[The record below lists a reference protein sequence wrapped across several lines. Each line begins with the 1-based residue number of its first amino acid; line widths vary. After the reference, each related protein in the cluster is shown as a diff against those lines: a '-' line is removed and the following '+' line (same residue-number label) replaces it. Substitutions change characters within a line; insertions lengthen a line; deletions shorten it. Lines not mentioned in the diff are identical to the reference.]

1 MSDPHQNDY
10 LTKAVGDAP
19 RVRKEAAASATEIRQ
34 FINGLRGKSPQ
45 EMLGAIAQSSL
56 VKATAQA
63 TVWTTVLI
71 VGGTLLPYLLRS
83 DAKAANQPAVAES
96 KQNDH
101 PKADAAKPEKAESKT
116 TTATSSSNEPS
127 ADNVQKAAKAM
138 GLDDVKNTDP
148 KKNPREKD
156 LDSLLDDL
164 K

>member
-10 LTKAVGDAP
+10 LSKPIGDAP
-19 RVRKEAAASATEIRQ
+19 RVRREAAASATEIRH

-56 VKATAQA
+56 VQATIQA
-63 TVWTTVLI
+63 TVWTVLVLGLLTV
-71 VGGTLLPYLLRS
+71 GPYLMRK
-83 DAKAANQPAVAES
+83 DAKAEA
-96 KQNDH
+96 
-101 PKADAAKPEKAESKT
+101 KATAAAKKNDAAETAANKTEKPDANAT
-116 TTATSSSNEPS
+116 AATSKSDEPS

-138 GLDDVKNTDP
+138 GLDEVKSADA

-156 LDSLLDDL
+156 LDTLLDDL

>member
-10 LTKAVGDAP
+10 LAKPIGDAP
-19 RVRKEAAASATEIRQ
+19 RVRREAAASATEIRQ

-56 VKATAQA
+56 VKATIQA
-63 TVWTTVLI
+63 TAWTVVVLGIFTV
-71 VGGTLLPYLLRS
+71 GPYMMRK
-83 DAKAANQPAVAES
+83 DA
-96 KQNDH
+96 
-101 PKADAAKPEKAESKT
+101 KAESKAT
-116 TTATSSSNEPS
+116 AAAAKKNEEKAAPDKAEKPDTKTTAATSNADEPS

-138 GLDDVKNTDP
+138 GLDDVKPADA

-156 LDSLLDDL
+156 LDNLLDDL

>member
-10 LTKAVGDAP
+10 LTKAISDAP

-56 VKATAQA
+56 VKATIQA
-63 TVWTTVLI
+63 TVWTTIVLGI
-71 VGGTLLPYLLRS
+71 CTVGPYMMKK
-83 DAKAANQPAVAES
+83 DAKAEAKATAATKKNAE
-96 KQNDH
+96 
-101 PKADAAKPEKAESKT
+101 AAPDKAEAPVTKT
-116 TTATSSSNEPS
+116 TAATSNADEPS

-138 GLDDVKNTDP
+138 GLDEVKGADA

-156 LDSLLDDL
+156 LDNLLDDL